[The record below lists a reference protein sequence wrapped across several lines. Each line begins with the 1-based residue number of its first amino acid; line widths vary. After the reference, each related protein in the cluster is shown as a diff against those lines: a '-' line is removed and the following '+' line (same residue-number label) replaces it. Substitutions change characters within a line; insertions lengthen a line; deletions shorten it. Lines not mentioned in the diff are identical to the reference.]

1 MRRAQCGCA
10 SSADAKSGHGHLTDK
25 VKEGR
30 RVWLGELVEHEMAYL
45 SFHGENAGRKTE
57 RTVQPRLLTS
67 HVTSRK

>member
-1 MRRAQCGCA
+1 M
-10 SSADAKSGHGHLTDK
+10 
-25 VKEGR
+25 
-30 RVWLGELVEHEMAYL
+30 WLGELVEHEMAYL